1 MFPTGGYVTAD
12 TTEDSRTIHGAKA
25 AGYLL
30 LQLAHSDVAFCLI
43 VRKGHFR
50 YRQKA
55 KDFRLVFLQ
64 PVKQASGFA
73 SGRTPLF
80 PLLWRWK
87 GTFLLASS
95 YDRIIFP
102 KVGFYLLLCQHPVI
116 FVLVESPE
124 QLFHLYGP
132 LVAITFVASFKFPEQ
147 MPLKVGEE
155 NSYTVTVNLD
165 GTQLSRTSSVKDLA
179 FQTTK
184 RVLVEEATG
193 QWCTNCP
200 RGILALE
207 NLEQL
212 FGDDVVSIGVHGT
225 GNSGQDIFAYDSYC
239 NSLGFTAFPSGVVNR
254 IDTLYQPT
262 AVIYGET
269 GSYYSFNSPSG
280 NMTFLDIVQREFSMN
295 PIAEADINVTKAD
308 YDTQKKTVT
317 VDGGVNY
324 AVNLK
329 NLNQNILFVIVEN
342 GLEGVQANNC
352 YTSTDPLMG
361 RFGKGGELGQ
371 PNPTVTFNHVARRVL
386 DEYYTGMAG
395 LIPVNVTANSPVEF
409 TLERTAP
416 DNVVNW
422 ANAELVVA
430 VLNNNT
436 GQVVNVVKVPFT
448 IDGTS
453 GIGSV
458 NASGEDISINSE
470 NGMINVNASGDV
482 NVAVYDASGSLVGTK
497 AGSGQ
502 VSIAT
507 ANGGL
512 YIVKATVDG
521 ASVVKKV
528 VVR

>member
-1 MFPTGGYVTAD
+1 
-12 TTEDSRTIHGAKA
+12 
-25 AGYLL
+25 
-30 LQLAHSDVAFCLI
+30 
-43 VRKGHFR
+43 
-50 YRQKA
+50 
-55 KDFRLVFLQ
+55 
-64 PVKQASGFA
+64 
-73 SGRTPLF
+73 
-80 PLLWRWK
+80 
-87 GTFLLASS
+87 
-95 YDRIIFP
+95 
-102 KVGFYLLLCQHPVI
+102 
-116 FVLVESPE
+116 
-124 QLFHLYGP
+124 
-132 LVAITFVASFKFPEQ
+132 
-147 MPLKVGEE
+147 
-155 NSYTVTVNLD
+155 
-165 GTQLSRTSSVKDLA
+165 
-179 FQTTK
+179 
-184 RVLVEEATG
+184 
-193 QWCTNCP
+193 
-200 RGILALE
+200 
-207 NLEQL
+207 
-212 FGDDVVSIGVHGT
+212 
-225 GNSGQDIFAYDSYC
+225 
-239 NSLGFTAFPSGVVNR
+239 
-254 IDTLYQPT
+254 
-262 AVIYGET
+262 
-269 GSYYSFNSPSG
+269 
-280 NMTFLDIVQREFSMN
+280 
-295 PIAEADINVTKAD
+295 
-308 YDTQKKTVT
+308 
-317 VDGGVNY
+317 
-324 AVNLK
+324 
-329 NLNQNILFVIVEN
+329 
-342 GLEGVQANNC
+342 
-352 YTSTDPLMG
+352 MG

-458 NASGEDISINSE
+458 DASGEDISINSE